1 MELLRLQLKKWAFI
15 LASIVY
21 TFYSGTMV
29 YATSSPTP
37 SFDGI
42 IIPNQEPKEDYKEQL
57 KNVGNRFIEDM
68 SPLLNNAINILFTI
82 LFLWGIWKMVYAM
95 ITKQGRVMKASTA
108 VLVSTPLVLIS
119 IRVMF
124 IIMLSSDVS
133 NASLLG
139 EDIITLLT
147 KVGYITSIGLLTLTL
162 FNRFIFRLINH
173 PEFQRR
179 SKTFLGISII
189 LIVLTTVIPGVL
201 KGI

>member
-1 MELLRLQLKKWAFI
+1 MKLQRLKLKKMAFI
-15 LASIVY
+15 LTSIVY
-21 TFYSGTMV
+21 ILYSGTMV

-42 IIPNQEPKEDYKEQL
+42 IIPNQEPKQDYKEHL
-57 KNVGNRFIEDM
+57 KNAGNHFIEDI

-108 VLVSTPLVLIS
+108 VLISTPLVLIF

-124 IIMLSSDVS
+124 IIVLSSNVS
-133 NASLLG
+133 NTTSLG

-147 KVGYITSIGLLTLTL
+147 SIGYITSIGLLTLTL
-162 FNRFIFRLINH
+162 FNRFVFKLINH

-179 SKTFLGISII
+179 SKTFLGISVI
-189 LIVLTTVIPGVL
+189 LIVLTAIIPGVL
-201 KGI
+201 GGI